1 MLRDPVTREIN
12 ANVATANVTTLNTA
26 TSVTT
31 VSTLTSP
38 SRSVSSVRLL
48 TPGMIEEDSK
58 SFVATGRQ
66 RAMSMAAR
74 SCEVTPYQVS

>member
-1 MLRDPVTREIN
+1 MLRDPVTTEIN
-12 ANVATANVTTLNTA
+12 ANVATANVTTLNTV

-38 SRSVSSVRLL
+38 SRSVSSVKLL